1 MSQPSALPQ
10 ITPGVFITFEGID
23 GAGKTT
29 HMDTLEQMLKGQ
41 GREVVR
47 TREPG
52 GTPLAEKLRALFL
65 HDAMDPLTES
75 LLVFAARRDHLVQ
88 VILPAL
94 ARGAWVMCDRFTDAT
109 FAYQGGGRGFD
120 LQVLHTL
127 EGWVQDQKQPDLTFL
142 FDLPPEVAAS
152 RLAAARQPDRFEAQD
167 TAFFARVRQA
177 YLDRQA
183 LNPTRFALI
192 QADARPEAVAAQIS
206 QVVQSKG
213 WA

>member
-1 MSQPSALPQ
+1 MSLSSALPRP
-10 ITPGVFITFEGID
+10 TSGVFITFEGID

-29 HMDTLEQMLKGQ
+29 HMDTLQRLLQSQ

-52 GTPLAEKLRALFL
+52 GTPLAEKLRNLFL
-65 HDAMDPLTES
+65 HDAMDPLTET
-75 LLVFAARRDHLVQ
+75 LLVFAARRDHLKT

-120 LQVLHTL
+120 LQVLGTL
-127 EGWVQDQKQPDLTFL
+127 EDWVQEQTQPDLTFL
-142 FDLPPEVAAS
+142 FDLPPAVAAS
-152 RLAAARQPDRFEAQD
+152 RLATARQPDRFEAQD
-167 TAFFARVRQA
+167 TAFFERVRQA
-177 YLDRQA
+177 YLDRRARQ
-183 LNPTRFALI
+183 PERFALI
-192 QADARPEAVAAQIS
+192 QADATPDAVAAQID
-206 QVVQSKG
+206 QVLRAKG